1 MSKHKK
7 RKNKHIQ
14 KPIETP
20 VVTDTLHLP
29 EEIVE
34 QQGEFNKQVNNE
46 NTDEN
51 CNYISINIPKKKD
64 KGEDADPLYI
74 TQEGLAF
81 VGVFDGMGGSGST
94 EYTTPNGI
102 HTGAYF
108 ASRKVCKTC
117 KEYINEATSDVLDI
131 DMLSKRIKED
141 LTQCMEQYGIKPSGL
156 RSSIIRILPTT
167 LTIIGAHTEGNNTH
181 ITSYWCGDSRNYIL
195 TKQGLLQVSEDD
207 LSKKQDPLEN
217 LRNDE
222 SLSNCICQDKPFT
235 IHVKDCGVYTEP
247 IMIISATDGCFG
259 YLKSPMHFEYL
270 LLSTLVSSQNS
281 KDWQDKL
288 ESYLKTISGD
298 DFSLSIAMINGNFM
312 YWRNNMVD
320 RFSVLKNKYI
330 SPIDDIEEEI
340 VRKQE
345 WIANAQKEMFDTIT
359 NLWGNYKELYMSKI
373 SE

>member
-46 NTDEN
+46 NTDVN

-64 KGEDADPLYI
+64 KGEDADPLIYRHDN
-74 TQEGLAF
+74 LAF

-131 DMLSKRIKED
+131 DMQSKRIKED

-156 RSSIIRILPTT
+156 RSAIIRILPTT
-167 LTIIGAHTEGNNTH
+167 LAIIGAYTEGNNTH

-281 KDWQDKL
+281 KEWQDKL

-298 DFSLSIAMINGNFM
+298 DFSLGIAMIDGNFM

-373 SE
+373 SK

>member
-7 RKNKHIQ
+7 RNKKHIQ
-14 KPIETP
+14 KFIETP
-20 VVTDTLHLP
+20 DVSNTPKT
-29 EEIVE
+29 VE
-34 QQGEFNKQVNNE
+34 QYVNNE
-46 NTDEN
+46 NTDVN

-74 TQEGLAF
+74 IQEGLAF

-108 ASRKVCKTC
+108 ASRKVCNTC
-117 KEYINEATSDVLDI
+117 KGYINEATSDVLDI

-167 LTIIGAHTEGNNTH
+167 LAIIGANTEGNNTH

-281 KDWQDKL
+281 KEWQDKL
-288 ESYLKTISGD
+288 ESNLKTISGD
-298 DFSLSIAMINGNFM
+298 DFSLGIVMIDGNFM

-345 WIANAQKEMFDTIT
+345 WIANAQKEMFDKIT